1 MSLLSPERILIALTP
16 FELAYARMTGALGAG
31 ARLADKGVL
40 ALQPQPASEGGHGP
54 WHAGVA
60 ALSALAADIA
70 GRAARVTVVLSN
82 HFVRYALVPP
92 AEGLRGGAEDLA
104 YARYCFGRIHG
115 ERSQGWE
122 VRLSGAENDAAR
134 VASAIDLG
142 LLQGLAGCF
151 PSKAKPRLASVQPYL
166 MAAFNHWR
174 RMAGREPVWLLLA
187 EPQRACLAH
196 MSAGRWN
203 AVHNA
208 RGDFDGPEQWA
219 ELLDRERHRVPG
231 GAGTD
236 VLVHAPHRAEIDE
249 SQVGPWQ
256 FQSLILRAPSG
267 YSPLEDQPLAMA
279 LCAL

>member
-1 MSLLSPERILIALTP
+1 MSLLSPERVLIALTP
-16 FELAYARMTGALGAG
+16 FELAYTRLGNAMGAALAG
-31 ARLADKGVL
+31 KGTQ
-40 ALQPQPASEGGHGP
+40 ALQPPPSESVLEP
-54 WHAGVA
+54 WQAGVA
-60 ALSALAADIA
+60 ALSALAADL
-70 GRAARVTVVLSN
+70 GERAARVTVVLSN

-122 VRLSGAENDAAR
+122 VRLSGAQDDAAR
-134 VASAIDLG
+134 LASAIDLA
-142 LLQGLAGCF
+142 LLQALLACF
-151 PSKAKPRLASVQPYL
+151 PSGGRLRLASVQPYL

-174 RMAGREPVWLLLA
+174 HLAGREPVWLLLA

-196 MSAGRWN
+196 MSDGRWN

-208 RGDFDGPEQWA
+208 RGDFSGPEQWA
-219 ELLDRERHRVPG
+219 ELLDRERHLVPA
-231 GAGTD
+231 GAGAD
-236 VLVHAPHRAEIDE
+236 VLVHAPHRAEVDE
-249 SQVGPWQ
+249 SQVAPWR
-256 FQSLILRAPSG
+256 FRGLALRSPSG